1 MKAAKILT
9 LLFLLITVNYNPAF
23 SQEKTPIVFVHGLFN
38 NGKVWE
44 DWQIFFESKGYE
56 TYAPSYPFHEG
67 DPALLRK
74 EIHDSLPK
82 LNFWMA
88 YDAIEKLV
96 ESLPSKPIIIG
107 HSMGGLIMQKLMER
121 EKIEMGIAL
130 APANPRGISINDW
143 TYISNN
149 FRMVNPLKRRNRH
162 CMPPMKW
169 FNKTFFNNL
178 TDEEAQ
184 KAFDEYFIPESR
196 IIAKSSFAKG
206 TEIKFNK
213 PHRPMLFISGEN
225 DQDLPPKLI
234 QKNFLAYYDSGSIK
248 AYHEFPNRS
257 HFIVNE
263 KNWEEVAEYVWVWI
277 EQNQISSEK

>member
-1 MKAAKILT
+1 MKAARIIALFIL
-9 LLFLLITVNYNPAF
+9 LVLGKPNDVL

-44 DWQIFFESKGYE
+44 DWQFFFESKGYN

-67 DPALLRK
+67 EPALLRK
-74 EIHDSLPK
+74 EIHDSLPN
-82 LNFWMA
+82 LDFWMA
-88 YDAIEKLV
+88 YERIEKFV

-107 HSMGGLIMQKLMER
+107 HSMGGLIMQKLMES

-130 APANPRGISINDW
+130 APANPRGINITDW

-149 FRMVNPLKRRNRH
+149 FRMVNPLKRRDRH
-162 CMPPMKW
+162 CMPPIKW

-178 TDEEAQ
+178 TGEEAQ
-184 KAFDEYFIPESR
+184 KAFDKYFVPESR

-206 TEIKFNK
+206 TEINFHK
-213 PHRPMLFISGEN
+213 PHRPMLFISGEK
-225 DQDLPPKLI
+225 DQDLPSKLI
-234 QKNFLAYYDSGSIK
+234 YKNFLAYSDNESIR
-248 AYHEFPNRS
+248 AYFEFPKRS

-263 KNWEEVAEYVWVWI
+263 NNWLEVAEYVRVWI
-277 EQNQISSEK
+277 EEVKQNNCD